1 MVLLALMLLALP
13 TVAQERSPAEPVLVV
28 RGEATVRRAPDVAYV
43 TAATES
49 RAKSP
54 REAQRANAELMTAV
68 QKRLADLGLPRDAM
82 RTLGVELEQEFD
94 NAGGRRIP
102 RGFVARNAIEIRV
115 DDAGRAGEIADAAVG
130 AGATAIAG
138 IRFDL
143 KDRAGAEREAL
154 RLAVVDA
161 RARAEAAAAGAGR
174 ALDRILRI
182 EEGGTVRPPR
192 QVMTMAR
199 TAEPVTPVE
208 AGPIEITSQV
218 TLTVAIK

>member
-192 QVMTMAR
+192 QVMAMAR

-208 AGPIEITSQV
+208 ASPIEITSQV